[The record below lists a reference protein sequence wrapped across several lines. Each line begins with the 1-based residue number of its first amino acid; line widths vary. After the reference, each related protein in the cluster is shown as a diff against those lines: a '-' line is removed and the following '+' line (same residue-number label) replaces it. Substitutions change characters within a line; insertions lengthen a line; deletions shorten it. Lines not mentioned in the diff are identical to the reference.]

1 MSRKYQT
8 MESIFDA
15 IDRDYAW
22 RLVELSEIKKA
33 VQVAKGRAIAT
44 EIRKGILLL
53 YAHWEGF
60 IKFVSTEYLQYI
72 VDQKFKQSEL
82 TDNFRCILFK
92 KKLQECS
99 DRSRIRTHISALHV
113 LLDSPSE
120 YVVFDPKAQIP
131 IKSNLNYSRFVNIL
145 DTLAI
150 AEDGYKL
157 HEKQI
162 DESLLNRR
170 NAIAHGEYL
179 DISPELF
186 CGLHQDILAL
196 IKKFKDDL
204 QNLCVT
210 ESYKRRK
217 LEKHS

>member
-1 MSRKYQT
+1 
-8 MESIFDA
+8 MESILDA
-15 IDRDYAW
+15 IDQDYGW
-22 RLVELSEIKKA
+22 RLVELSALKKA
-33 VQVAKGRAIAT
+33 VQEAKDKAVAT

-92 KKLQECS
+92 KKLLECS
-99 DRSRIRTHISALHV
+99 GTSRIRTHMAALQF

-150 AEDGYKL
+150 ADDGYKL

-179 DISPELF
+179 DITPELF
-186 CGLHQDILAL
+186 LDLYQDILGL
-196 IKKFKDDL
+196 IQQFKSDL

>member
-33 VQVAKGRAIAT
+33 VQVAKGRAVAT

-92 KKLQECS
+92 KKL
-99 DRSRIRTHISALHV
+99 HIYFIY
-113 LLDSPSE
+113 E
-120 YVVFDPKAQIP
+120 VF
-131 IKSNLNYSRFVNIL
+131 NLSFYLCFFCFFGIL
-145 DTLAI
+145 I
-150 AEDGYKL
+150 
-157 HEKQI
+157 
-162 DESLLNRR
+162 
-170 NAIAHGEYL
+170 
-179 DISPELF
+179 LF
-186 CGLHQDILAL
+186 IF
-196 IKKFKDDL
+196 I
-204 QNLCVT
+204 
-210 ESYKRRK
+210 
-217 LEKHS
+217 